1 MEKIDFQCDYL
12 EGCHPAI
19 LQVLQDSNLEQTAG
33 YGNDPYCVRAA
44 MRIREACACEAAEV
58 HFLVGGTQTNLLAIS
73 ALLRPY
79 QGVLCAEEGHIATHE
94 TGAIEATGHK
104 VLTLP
109 DTDGRITAAQV
120 EAYCRAHWESTV
132 QEHTVQ
138 PGMVYLSQ
146 PTECGTLYTRAELAA
161 MHIVCQ
167 KYGLPLYVDGARLGY
182 ALATPENDVTLAN
195 LAELADLFYIGGT
208 KCGAMF
214 GEALVIANPAYQK
227 DFRYMI
233 KQRGALLA
241 KGRLLGI
248 QFDTLFAENRYVDIC
263 RQAVAQAAALREAFR
278 GAGIPLFGQS
288 PTNQVFPILTKA
300 QAQALSEKYVYSIWG
315 AAADGRTVVRFC
327 TSWATRLEDIEA
339 LCRDIAAL

>member
-1 MEKIDFQCDYL
+1 MERIDFQCDYL

-19 LQVLQDSNLEQTAG
+19 LQALQDSNLEQAPG
-33 YGNDPYCVRAA
+33 YGNDPYCARAA
-44 MRIREACACEAAEV
+44 ARIRKACACEAAKV
-58 HFLVGGTQTNLLAIS
+58 HFLVGGTQSNLVVIA

-79 QGVLCAEEGHIATHE
+79 QGVLCAAEGHVATHE

-109 DTDGRITAAQV
+109 DTDGRITAQQV

-146 PTECGTLYTRAELAA
+146 PTESGTLYSRAELAA
-161 MHIVCQ
+161 MHDVC
-167 KYGLPLYVDGARLGY
+167 KRYGLPLYIDGARLGY
-182 ALATPENDVTLAN
+182 ALAAAENDVTLAD
-195 LAELADLFYIGGT
+195 LAQLADLFYIGGT
-208 KCGAMF
+208 KCGALF
-214 GEALVIANPAYQK
+214 GEALVIANPAYQR

-248 QFDTLFAENRYVDIC
+248 QFDMLFAENRYVDIC
-263 RQAVAQAAALREAFR
+263 RRAVEQAAALREAFR

-288 PTNQVFPILTKA
+288 PTNQVFPILTAA
-300 QAQALSEKYVYSIWG
+300 QAKALSEKYVYSIWG
-315 AAADGRTVVRFC
+315 EAADGRTVVRFC
-327 TSWATRLEDIEA
+327 TSWATRPEDVAA